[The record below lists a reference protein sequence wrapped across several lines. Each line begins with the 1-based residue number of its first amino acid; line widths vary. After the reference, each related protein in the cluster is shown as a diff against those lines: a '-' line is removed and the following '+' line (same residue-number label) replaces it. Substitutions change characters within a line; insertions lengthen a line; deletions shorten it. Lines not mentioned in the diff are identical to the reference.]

1 MDNSKDRLVDVFFY
15 GLYMDE
21 EILKSKNVNPRNKRA
36 AIAPGYHL
44 RVGKMAT
51 LLRDNNAQAFGMV
64 YSLTHD
70 EITSLYEGSGLTAYV
85 PESIVIQTKENQNI
99 AALCCNLLN
108 PPSDDEKNEEYL
120 EKLTTC
126 MEKYNLP
133 TPHNS

>member
-21 EILKSKNVNPRNKRA
+21 EILKSKNVTPRNKRA

-70 EITSLYEGSGLTAYV
+70 EVTSLYEGSGLTAYV

-108 PPSDDEKNEEYL
+108 PPSDDEKNEAYL
-120 EKLTTC
+120 EKLTAC

-133 TPHNS
+133 IPHNA